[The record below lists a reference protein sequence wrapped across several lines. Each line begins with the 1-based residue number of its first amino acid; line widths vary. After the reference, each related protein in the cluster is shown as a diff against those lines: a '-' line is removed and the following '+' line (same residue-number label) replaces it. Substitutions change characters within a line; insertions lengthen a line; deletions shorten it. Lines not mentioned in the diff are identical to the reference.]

1 MTLIIGGRNA
11 GKYSGLIEQG
21 YKATDFGA
29 DFSFPILY
37 KLNDLIKQLISKEIS
52 PLQFVQEQ
60 LISAKDIIIV
70 CDEVGCG
77 VVPISKFEREYR
89 EEVGRVCIAIA
100 SQADVVER
108 VYCGIPT
115 RIKG

>member
-11 GKYSGLIEQG
+11 GKYNYLIELG
-21 YKATDFGA
+21 YETKDIGT

-37 KLNDLIKQLISKEIS
+37 KLNDLIKQLISEEIS
-52 PLQFVQEQ
+52 PLQFVQEK
-60 LISAKDIIIV
+60 LDSAKDIIII

-77 VVPISKFEREYR
+77 VVPIDKAEREYR

-100 SQADVVER
+100 SKADVVER
-108 VYCGIPT
+108 IYCGIPT